1 MRRQNGAKRQYKRIQ
16 RETAARG
23 IRRGLLLYYWG
34 VLLRLWAAAMPDL
47 YAAYAAASSVQCLGH
62 RGDGAAFPA
71 WIGVFFF
78 FACFFFL
85 LVIYYISYTYSYIYN
100 YISIYVSIICVYIYL
115 SIYLY
120 ICPPLLALA
129 AAAAPHMNT
138 RTSARRADHTTA
150 TPGAMQKNKGDSPS
164 KKRV

>member
-1 MRRQNGAKRQYKRIQ
+1 MRRQNGAERPYKRIQ
-16 RETAARG
+16 GEQQPEACAAGCFYIIGARCCACVPE
-23 IRRGLLLYYWG
+23 RARS
-34 VLLRLWAAAMPDL
+34 
-47 YAAYAAASSVQCLGH
+47 YAAYAAASSV
-62 RGDGAAFPA
+62 RRPGAAARHVPP
-71 WIGVFFF
+71 GR
-78 FACFFFL
+78 CLFL
-85 LVIYYISYTYSYIYN
+85 LCLFLLFISYLYSYIL
-100 YISIYVSIICVYIYL
+100 IIIYLCMYLLYICVYIYL
-115 SIYLY
+115 SIY